1 MHVRINKARSY
12 VSAANVNGL
21 FGACFAVA
29 ADVNDF
35 PLVNIDLA
43 VFYNTACEDI
53 NQLRVGYS
61 SFAWDIAHGA
71 VYAMFNSSV
80 VIFAMSAVSVM
91 CQSTQ

>member
-1 MHVRINKARSY
+1 MHARINKARRY

-43 VFYNTACEDI
+43 VFYNTAREDV
-53 NQLRVGYS
+53 N
-61 SFAWDIAHGA
+61 
-71 VYAMFNSSV
+71 
-80 VIFAMSAVSVM
+80 
-91 CQSTQ
+91 